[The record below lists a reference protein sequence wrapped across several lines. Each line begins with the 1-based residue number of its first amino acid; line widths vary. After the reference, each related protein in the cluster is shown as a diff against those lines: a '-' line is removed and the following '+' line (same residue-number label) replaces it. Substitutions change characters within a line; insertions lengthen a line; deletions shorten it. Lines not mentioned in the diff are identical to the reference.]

1 MYNFLSEGKE
11 GFLLTRQKDDIQLQL
26 KSPKFMVVI
35 RDSQVVDQEGGLF
48 REAVFGSPLAWA
60 LTQQA

>member
-1 MYNFLSEGKE
+1 MNMYNFLSEGKE

-35 RDSQVVDQEGGLF
+35 RDSQVVD
-48 REAVFGSPLAWA
+48 
-60 LTQQA
+60 